1 MRSFLCRCIAGGR
14 VGSTMCAML
23 LILMCSLAV
32 LLQLILSKFSVSQ
45 FGFVL
50 AIVIHLWVS
59 NVFVAVPTVQ
69 KMFPRSVVLKRF
81 GPGTRISF

>member
-1 MRSFLCRCIAGGR
+1 VCHVVDFDVFLGR
-14 VGSTMCAML
+14 VIAVD
-23 LILMCSLAV
+23 LIEV
-32 LLQLILSKFSVSQ
+32 LCFTVWV
-45 FGFVL
+45 FL